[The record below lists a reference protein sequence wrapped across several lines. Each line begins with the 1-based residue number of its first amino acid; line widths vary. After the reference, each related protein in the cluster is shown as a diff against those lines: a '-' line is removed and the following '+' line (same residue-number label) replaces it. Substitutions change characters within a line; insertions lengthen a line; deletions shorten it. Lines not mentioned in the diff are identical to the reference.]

1 MTGNIDLVRAL
12 GADQVI
18 DDTRN
23 DFADGGHR
31 YDLILDIGGNSSL
44 SRLRR
49 ALTNRGR
56 LTIVGGET
64 GGRWLGGFDRSL
76 RAPIMSAFE
85 IIKKAGSLDQDKL
98 IKAAS
103 GVTVLTPFGMVEY
116 RPIDHQSTMGAYVG
130 QLAKRDGKGTM
141 VNWRYADGANYL
153 PSDQEIKALRKD

>member
-44 SRLRR
+44 SRLGR

-76 RAPIMSAFE
+76 RAPIMSAFV
-85 IIKKAGSLDQDKL
+85 SQDLCK
-98 IKAAS
+98 
-103 GVTVLTPFGMVEY
+103 P
-116 RPIDHQSTMGAYVG
+116 
-130 QLAKRDGKGTM
+130 
-141 VNWRYADGANYL
+141 
-153 PSDQEIKALRKD
+153 